1 MSAIA
6 PPTDGFVPSAPRRR
20 RGRRS
25 LAFLGIL
32 PFLLFTGVFLLA
44 PTIVLVKA
52 SFQDPAG
59 AFTFENVRAL
69 FQGEL
74 LHAYRT
80 SIEIS
85 LVTALV
91 GGLLGALMCYAMTH
105 KAAPRLLRAGLE
117 TFSGVAANFAGV
129 PLAFA
134 FISTLGTV
142 GLVTAWL
149 KDAGID
155 LYGSGFTLFGFW
167 GLALTYLYFQIPLMI
182 LVIAPAFDGLRGEWR
197 EAATNLGA
205 TPAHYWRTVGLPILM
220 PSMLGALLLLFANSF
235 SAYATAYAL
244 TGGNSV
250 ELAPTLIGNELSGDV
265 LNNKNLGYALA
276 FGMIVI
282 VTACVAAYW
291 LLERRA
297 ARWKR

>member
-1 MSAIA
+1 MSAIR
-6 PPTDGFVPSAPRRR
+6 PT
-20 RGRRS
+20 RRS
-25 LAFLGIL
+25 LAYLGIL
-32 PFLLFTGVFLLA
+32 PFLAFTGVFLLA
-44 PTIVLVKA
+44 PTLVLVKA
-52 SFQDPAG
+52 SFQDANG
-59 AFTFENVRAL
+59 AFTTTNLRAL
-69 FQGEL
+69 FHGEL
-74 LHAYRT
+74 VTAYKT

-85 LVTALV
+85 LVTALA

-105 KAAPRLLRAGLE
+105 RAAPRMLRAALE

-142 GLVTAWL
+142 GLITAWL
-149 KDAGID
+149 KDAGLDIYD
-155 LYGSGFTLFGFW
+155 KGFNLFGFW

-182 LVIAPAFDGLRGEWR
+182 LVIAPAFDGLRAEWR

-205 TPAHYWRTVGLPILM
+205 TPTHYWRTVGLPILM
-220 PSMLGALLLLFANSF
+220 PSLLGALLLLFANSF

-244 TGGNSV
+244 TGGNAAQLV
-250 ELAPTLIGNELSGDV
+250 PNLIGNELSGDV

-282 VTACVAAYW
+282 VTGCVGAYW
-291 LLERRA
+291 GLERRA